1 MAVSLP
7 TSREQL
13 VAGAADMIRRRGL
26 NATSIREVAKHAR
39 TPLGSTYH
47 YFPGGK
53 QQLAAEAIR
62 FAGDTVAGMLGEKLE
77 AGPVEGL
84 RAFLALWREILT
96 GTGFRAGCPVLAAS
110 IEESADGELP
120 AVLVAAA
127 EAFTSWEAQ
136 LAESL
141 RQHGADA
148 RTAEQLATLVVAAT
162 EGAVV
167 MCRAQ
172 RSTRPL
178 DRISAR
184 LEDLVRGSTV
194 GGTP

>member
-1 MAVSLP
+1 MTEPIP
-7 TSREQL
+7 TSREQI

-53 QQLAAEAIR
+53 QQLAAEAVR
-62 FAGDTVAGMLGEKLE
+62 FAGDTVARALSRKLR

-84 RAFLALWREILT
+84 RAFLTLWRETIT
-96 GTGFRAGCPVLAAS
+96 STGFQAGCPILAAS
-110 IEESADGELP
+110 IEEPADGEHP
-120 AVLVAAA
+120 DVLVAAA
-127 EAFTSWEAQ
+127 EVFNGWESQ

-141 RQHGADA
+141 RLHGADTQA
-148 RTAEQLATLVVAAT
+148 AERLATLVVAAT
-162 EGAVV
+162 EGAVA

-172 RSTRPL
+172 RSTQPL
-178 DRISAR
+178 ERVSTQ
-184 LEDLVRGSTV
+184 LEELVRATV
-194 GGTP
+194 GG